1 MIIKPI
7 TIDLRKNGYEDLY
20 DYVLQY
26 ANKNNRG
33 KISSAVI
40 DIIRDHEQKQ
50 MEKNIIVVQGDRVLA
65 KA

>member
-7 TIDLRKNGYEDLY
+7 TIDLRKNGYDDLY

-26 ANKNNRG
+26 AKKNNRG

>member
-7 TIDLRKNGYEDLY
+7 TIDLRKDGYEDLY
-20 DYVLQY
+20 NYVLEY
-26 ANKNNRG
+26 AKKNNRG
-33 KISSAVI
+33 KVSSAVI

-50 MEKNIIVVQGDRVLA
+50 MEKNIIVLQGDRVLA

>member
-20 DYVLQY
+20 NYVLEY
-26 ANKNNRG
+26 AKKNNRG

>member
-7 TIDLRKNGYEDLY
+7 TIDLRKDGYEDLY
-20 DYVLQY
+20 DYVLEY
-26 ANKNNRG
+26 AKKNNRG
-33 KISSAVI
+33 KVSSAVI

-50 MEKNIIVVQGDRVLA
+50 MEKNIIVLQGDRVLA

>member
-1 MIIKPI
+1 MIKPI

-20 DYVLQY
+20 EYVLQY
-26 ANKNNRG
+26 ATKNNRG

>member
-7 TIDLRKNGYEDLY
+7 TIDLRKDGYEDLY
-20 DYVLQY
+20 NYVLEY
-26 ANKNNRG
+26 AKKNNRG

-50 MEKNIIVVQGDRVLA
+50 MEKNIIVLQGDRVLA

>member
-7 TIDLRKNGYEDLY
+7 TIDLRKDGYEDLY
-20 DYVLQY
+20 DYVLDY
-26 ANKNNRG
+26 AKKNNRG

-50 MEKNIIVVQGDRVLA
+50 MEKNIIVLQGDRVLA

>member
-7 TIDLRKNGYEDLY
+7 TIDLRKDGYEDLY
-20 DYVLQY
+20 DYVLEY
-26 ANKNNRG
+26 AKKNNRG

-50 MEKNIIVVQGDRVLA
+50 MEKNIIVLQGDRVLA